1 MTTRGGPSTLG
12 ETPSGKQTAPTPTG
26 GPTPSGVTL
35 SLDEIG
41 VLDRQIE
48 QLGDC
53 RSLPE
58 SEIKALCE
66 RVRELDTQH
75 DLPVG
80 QGYFI

>member
-1 MTTRGGPSTLG
+1 MATRGGPTTLG
-12 ETPSGKQTAPTPTG
+12 ETPGGGKSTAQAPTS
-26 GPTPSGVTL
+26 GPTNSTGVTL

-58 SEIKALCE
+58 S
-66 RVRELDTQH
+66 
-75 DLPVG
+75 
-80 QGYFI
+80 

>member
-1 MTTRGGPSTLG
+1 MTTRGGPTTLG
-12 ETPSGKQTAPTPTG
+12 ETAQGKSTAPTSSS
-26 GPTPSGVTL
+26 GPTSSGVTL

-58 SEIKALCE
+58 S
-66 RVRELDTQH
+66 
-75 DLPVG
+75 
-80 QGYFI
+80 